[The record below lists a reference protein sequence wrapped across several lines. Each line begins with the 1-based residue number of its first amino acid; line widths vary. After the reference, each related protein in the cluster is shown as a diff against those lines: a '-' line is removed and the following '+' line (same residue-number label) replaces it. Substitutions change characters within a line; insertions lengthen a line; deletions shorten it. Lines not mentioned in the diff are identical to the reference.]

1 MNEKQDRLKTSRCI
15 YKSIFSK
22 CDKCED
28 KYRDLIQTKVLLL
41 EKAISITLKC
51 ELRVWWFEWEMSGC
65 WVVGPQLVALA
76 GEIMELLRGE
86 ALMEEVCRGDV
97 WIWGFIALLHFQR
110 PPLSLSPSL
119 SSLPASLPSSA
130 HQSVCLF
137 FSLSLPLLCWLR
149 CDGSGFCSTMSPW
162 PLWNPLSGTGT
173 FSLCNCKP
181 KSILFTLRN
190 LCPCCFYHSN
200 KKGN

>member
-51 ELRVWWFEWEMSGC
+51 ELRVWWFEWEMSGS
-65 WVVGPQLVALA
+65 WVVGPQLVALV

-110 PPLSLSPSL
+110 PPPVSFSLSLFPPC
-119 SSLPASLPSSA
+119 LPPFVRP
-130 HQSVCLF
+130 SVCLSLF
-137 FSLSLPLLCWLR
+137 FSLSPSCVGWDVMAQVSALPCLPDHC
-149 CDGSGFCSTMSPW
+149 
-162 PLWNPLSGTGT
+162 GTH
-173 FSLCNCKP
+173 SLELE
-181 KSILFTLRN
+181 LFLFVIVSLN
-190 LCPCCFYHSN
+190 QFFLP
-200 KKGN
+200 

>member
-51 ELRVWWFEWEMSGC
+51 ELRVWWFEWEMSGS
-65 WVVGPQLVALA
+65 WVVGPQLVALV

-137 FSLSLPLLCWLR
+137 FFSLSLPLVLVEMWWLR
-149 CDGSGFCSTMSPW
+149 FLLYHVSLTIVEPT
-162 PLWNPLSGTGT
+162 LWNWNF
-173 FSLCNCKP
+173 FSL
-181 KSILFTLRN
+181 
-190 LCPCCFYHSN
+190 
-200 KKGN
+200 